1 MLVQTSESKVNM
13 LAEDDFGI
21 VYLIE
26 NAQQFWSG
34 ALYHMSPWDMEEG
47 SNLQSRAVNL
57 CFLDLDDVLRVPSD
71 GSATLSMLDTALR
84 RFVSLCA
91 SYHGQLRH
99 DCISR
104 SSCVKMLYV
113 CFQNSSFKVPCSWN
127 MHAIFCLTP
136 SCSYF
141 TLNGCAS
148 WSSRMSSLCATPSHI
163 TRPVLKLSY
172 RKQILTHNSFY
183 TAYYCSTVAV
193 NRTSFA
199 PISIGNP

>member
-1 MLVQTSESKVNM
+1 MHVQTSGSKVNI

-34 ALYHMSPWDMEEG
+34 ALYHMFQMSLWNTEES
-47 SNLQSRAVNL
+47 SNLQLSAVNL
-57 CFLDLDDVLRVPSD
+57 CFPELDDVLRVPSD

-99 DCISR
+99 DCMTSF
-104 SSCVKMLYV
+104 SCVKMLYV
-113 CFQNSSFKVPCSWN
+113 CFQNSSFKVRCNWN
-127 MHAIFCLTP
+127 THAVFCLTP
-136 SCSYF
+136 SCSCS

-148 WSSRMSSLCATPSHI
+148 WPSKMSRLCAEPSHSL
-163 TRPVLKLSY
+163 VQY
-172 RKQILTHNSFY
+172 
-183 TAYYCSTVAV
+183 
-193 NRTSFA
+193 
-199 PISIGNP
+199 